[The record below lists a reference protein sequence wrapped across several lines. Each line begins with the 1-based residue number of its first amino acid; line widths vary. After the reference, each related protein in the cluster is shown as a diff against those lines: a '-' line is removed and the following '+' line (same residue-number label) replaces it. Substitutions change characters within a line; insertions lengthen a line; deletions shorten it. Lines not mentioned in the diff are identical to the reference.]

1 MYSYKVCSLTEV
13 TNFTGLLSFCSSCLV
28 TACSIGLVCEHAVS
42 FDQLFGDC
50 NCKVTGSSTTSPLH
64 SIVFKCS
71 VIECYNIQK
80 VDLKK
85 KSRRKRWITEN
96 SRSAE
101 YYSWYSLCFHA
112 VDSSKINLHFQQ
124 EKAAII
130 HKQCYQEQRECE
142 YIL

>member
-85 KSRRKRWITEN
+85 KMGNRKYQICRISQLILLMLSCSGQLQNKPAFSTGKGSNN
-96 SRSAE
+96 S
-101 YYSWYSLCFHA
+101 
-112 VDSSKINLHFQQ
+112 
-124 EKAAII
+124 
-130 HKQCYQEQRECE
+130 
-142 YIL
+142 